1 MARTQTTSISLGF
14 QAPEFSLPD
23 PKSGKELSLS
33 DIKGTKGTLVIF
45 MCNHCPFVVHVIDEL
60 VRLGN
65 DYLNSGI
72 NIVAINS
79 NDVENYPDD
88 SPEKMKQLSKEKQIP
103 FPYLFD
109 ESQEVAKAYDAACTP
124 DFSVFD
130 AAMKCIYR
138 GQLDGSRPGNDV
150 SVDGRDIRMVF
161 EAILAGEEV
170 VKNQNSM
177 QTNTLRTPDSFVKL
191 T

>member
-1 MARTQTTSISLGF
+1 MARTQTTSIALGF
-14 QAPEFSLPD
+14 QAPEFLLPD
-23 PKSGKELSLS
+23 SISGQEISLN
-33 DIKGTKGTLVIF
+33 DIKGVKGTLVIF
-45 MCNHCPFVVHVIDEL
+45 MCNHCPFVVHVIHEL

-88 SPEKMKQLSKEKQIP
+88 SPEKMKHLSQEIQIP

-109 ESQEVAKAYDAACTP
+109 ESQEVAKAYDASCTP

-130 AAMKCIYR
+130 GAMKCIYR

-150 SVDGRDIRMVF
+150 LVDGRDIRMVF
-161 EAILAGEEV
+161 EALLSGQEV
-170 VKNQNSM
+170 AKNQMPSIGCNI
-177 QTNTLRTPDSFVKL
+177 KWKK
-191 T
+191 

>member
-138 GQLDGSRPGNDV
+138 GQLDGYRPGNDV

-170 VKNQNSM
+170 VKNQIPSLGCNIKWK
-177 QTNTLRTPDSFVKL
+177 Q
-191 T
+191 

>member
-23 PKSGKELSLS
+23 PKSGKKLSLS

-88 SPEKMKQLSKEKQIP
+88 SPEKMKQMSEEKQIP

-130 AAMKCIYR
+130 ASMKCVYR
-138 GQLDGSRPGNDV
+138 GQLDGSRPGNDI

-161 EAILAGEEV
+161 EAILKGEEV
-170 VKNQNSM
+170 LKNQIPSLGCNI
-177 QTNTLRTPDSFVKL
+177 KWK
-191 T
+191 